1 MLHRDDERQ
10 PNPKELGPRYVD
22 EFLNYYDQNPDLNII
37 AFGLNCSEPEEML
50 ASFESMFDEIDVEK
64 NKDKVMVIE

>member
-1 MLHRDDERQ
+1 MLYRDDDRQ

-22 EFLNYYDQNPDLNII
+22 EFLDYYDLNRDMNII

-50 ASFESMFDEIDVEK
+50 DSFESIFGEINAEEK
-64 NKDKVMVIE
+64 NDKVMVVQ